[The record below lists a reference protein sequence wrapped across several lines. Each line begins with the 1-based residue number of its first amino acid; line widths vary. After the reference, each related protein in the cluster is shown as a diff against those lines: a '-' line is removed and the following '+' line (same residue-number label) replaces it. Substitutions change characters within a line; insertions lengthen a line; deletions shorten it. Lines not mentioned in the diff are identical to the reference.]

1 MDAAPRTAAAAAG
14 PKPAGR
20 ARDPALLLS
29 VAVVWVL
36 LAVFILFPLV
46 RVLVLAFEGP
56 AGFSLAPL
64 LDVLS
69 RKSHYAALWNS
80 LLLGA
85 LVGLAG
91 TVIGFFFAFTAVRAN
106 LSRRWTTLLDL
117 AIILPLISPPFT
129 TAIAMIFSFGPRGL
143 ITYDLLGIAR
153 FNVYGLHST
162 LFAETVT
169 YFPIAYLT
177 LKAILSGIDPNV
189 EDMAFSLGAGRWRV
203 FRTVTLPL
211 TVPGLANAFLL
222 LFAASLADFATPL
235 ILAGNS
241 FPVLPTDAYLQI
253 TGLFDLKGG
262 AVLSFVLLVP
272 SFVVFVLQRYWVGRR
287 AYVTITG
294 RSGAQTEIKSVS
306 PLVGRVMLAV
316 CLLFSLL
323 VVYFYALLFYA
334 SIVMAFGANHTLT
347 LKHYRVVF
355 TEGLRA
361 IRDTLLIAGAGMLL
375 GGLYGVVVGYL
386 VGKKRFVSRAAMEVV
401 AMINYSLPGTIVGI
415 AYLIAFNAPPL
426 VITGTA
432 AIIVAAYV
440 FRYGATGIRTTVAIL
455 QQIDPAIE
463 EASHSLGAG
472 TLATFRRVTIPLVLP
487 GLFAGLGVVFIRSM
501 TAISATIFL
510 VSIHWTLIT
519 VRILEKMTEL
529 ELGVAAAFS
538 VFVVGVVLAGTAAI
552 GLGLRRFRQPGAP
565 SMSSILG
572 G

>member
-1 MDAAPRTAAAAAG
+1 LSVISH
-14 PKPAGR
+14 KI
-20 ARDPALLLS
+20 RDPALSLS
-29 VAVVWVL
+29 VAVIWAF
-36 LAVFILFPLV
+36 LALFILFPLV
-46 RVLVLAFEGP
+46 KILIITFEKG
-56 AGFSLAPL
+56 GHFSL
-64 LDVLS
+64 DYVLQIMS
-69 RKSHYAALWNS
+69 RPNHYKAFWNS
-80 LLLGA
+80 LLLGS
-85 LVGLAG
+85 LVGAAG
-91 TVIGFFFAFTAVRAN
+91 TAIGFFFAFTAVRAN
-106 LSRRWTTLLDL
+106 LSKRWTAFLDL

-143 ITYDLLGIAR
+143 ITFDLLGIR
-153 FNVYGLHST
+153 GFNTYGLHST
-162 LFAETVT
+162 FFAETIT

-177 LKAILSGIDPNV
+177 LKAILAGIDFNV
-189 EDMAFSLGAGRWRV
+189 EDMAFSLGGSRWRV

-241 FPVLPTDAYLQI
+241 FPVLPTDAFLQI

-262 AVLSFVLLVP
+262 AVLSFALLVP
-272 SFVVFVLQRYWVGRR
+272 SLVVFVLQRYWVSRR
-287 AYVTITG
+287 YYVTITG
-294 RSGAQTEIKSVS
+294 KSGAQTAIKSVS
-306 PLVGRVMLAV
+306 PLAGQVLLAI
-316 CLLFSLL
+316 CILLSLL
-323 VVYFYALLFYA
+323 IVYFYALLFYA
-334 SIVMAFGANHTLT
+334 SVVVAFGANHALT

-355 TEGLRA
+355 TEGLKA
-361 IRDTLLIAGAGMLL
+361 IQDTLLIAGASMLL

-386 VGKKRFVSRAAMEVV
+386 VGKKRFITRPAMEIVSMV
-401 AMINYSLPGTIVGI
+401 NYALPGTIVGI
-415 AYLIAFNAPPL
+415 AYLIAFNSPPFL
-426 VITGTA
+426 ITGTA

-455 QQIDPAIE
+455 QQIDPSIE
-463 EASHSLGAG
+463 EASQSLGAG
-472 TLATFRRVTIPLVLP
+472 TLTTFRRVTLPLILP

-510 VSIHWTLIT
+510 VSLQWTLIT

-538 VFVVGVVLAGTAAI
+538 ILVVAIVLVGTTGI
-552 GLGLRRFRQPGAP
+552 GLSLRSFRQPGAP